1 MKKILE
7 EVHHAVIGQE
17 EMLKFLLIG
26 ILADGHVLLE
36 GLPGLAKTTA
46 VNAFAQAIDVQF
58 QRIQFTPDLLP
69 ADLLGTMIYNAQKAE
84 FETRKG
90 PLFSNLV
97 LADEINRAPSKVQA
111 ALLEAMQ
118 EKQIT
123 LGETTYPLAAPFLVL
138 ATQNPLEQDGTYPL
152 PEAQVDRFMI
162 KILLGY
168 PTLDEEREIL
178 RAVSGKGFQKVDA
191 VSSGEKILEARAQVK
206 EVFMDEKIEDYIVR
220 LIHATRTP
228 SEFGLNSLEHLIEVG
243 VSPRGSIDLA
253 KAGKAHAFLEGRD
266 FVTPE
271 DIQAVAIPVLRH
283 RIQLS
288 YEAEAEELNSDKIL
302 GKILSSLSIA

>member
-168 PTLDEEREIL
+168 PTLEEEREIL
-178 RAVSGKGFQKVDA
+178 RAVSGKGFEKVDA

>member
-162 KILLGY
+162 KILLDY
-168 PTLDEEREIL
+168 PTLEEEREIL

-191 VSSGEKILEARAQVK
+191 VSSGDKILEARAQVK

-228 SEFGLNSLEHLIEVG
+228 SKFGLSSLSELIEVG

>member
-1 MKKILE
+1 MKNVLN
-7 EVHHAVIGQE
+7 EVHKAVIGQE
-17 EMLKFLLIG
+17 EMLKYLLIG

-46 VNAFAQAIDVQF
+46 VNAFANAIDVQF

-69 ADLLGTMIYNAQKAE
+69 ADLLGTMIYNSQTGE

-111 ALLEAMQ
+111 ALLESMQ

-123 LGETTYPLAAPFLVL
+123 IGETTYPLEAPFLVL

-152 PEAQVDRFMI
+152 PEAQVDRFML
-162 KILLGY
+162 KVILDY
-168 PTLDEEREIL
+168 PTLEEERAIL
-178 RAVSGKGFQKVDA
+178 RAVSGGGFEKVNA
-191 VSSGEKILEARAQVK
+191 VSSGAEILSARAKVR

-220 LIHATRTP
+220 LVHATRTP
-228 SEFGLNSLEHLIEVG
+228 AEFGLNQLENLIDVG
-243 VSPRGSIDLA
+243 VSPRASIDLA
-253 KAGKAHAFLEGRD
+253 KASKAHAYIEGRD

-271 DIQAVAIPVLRH
+271 DVQAVALAVLRH
-283 RIQLS
+283 RIQIS
-288 YEAEAEELNSDKIL
+288 YEAEAEELTSDQII
-302 GKILSSLSIA
+302 GKILNQLPVA

>member
-1 MKKILE
+1 MKKILD

-162 KILLGY
+162 KILLDY
-168 PTLDEEREIL
+168 PTLEEEREIL

-191 VSSGEKILEARAQVK
+191 VSSGDKILEARAQVK

-228 SEFGLNSLEHLIEVG
+228 SKFGLSSLSELIEVG

>member
-168 PTLDEEREIL
+168 PTLEEEREIL

>member
-1 MKKILE
+1 MKNILS
-7 EVHHAVIGQE
+7 EVHKAVVGQE
-17 EMLKFLLIG
+17 EMLKYLLIG

-46 VNAFAQAIDVQF
+46 VNAFADAIQVNF

-69 ADLLGTMIYNAQKAE
+69 ADLLGTMIYNAQTSE

-90 PLFSNLV
+90 PLFTNLV

-123 LGETTYPLAAPFLVL
+123 IGETTYSLDKPFLVL

-152 PEAQVDRFMI
+152 PEAQVDRFML
-162 KILLGY
+162 KVLLDY
-168 PTLDEEREIL
+168 PTLEEEKSIL
-178 RAVSGKGFQKVDA
+178 RAVSGLGFEKVLS
-191 VSSGEKILEARAQVK
+191 VSSGEEILTAREEVK
-206 EVFMDEKIEDYIVR
+206 AVFMDEKIEDYIVR
-220 LIHATRTP
+220 LVHSTRYPDRYEMPTMRA
-228 SEFGLNSLEHLIEVG
+228 LIDVG
-243 VSPRGSIDLA
+243 ASPRASIDLA
-253 KAGKAHAFLEGRD
+253 KAAKAHAFLEARD

-271 DIQAVAIPVLRH
+271 DVQAVALPVLRH

-288 YEAEAEELNSDKIL
+288 YEAEAESLNADQVI
-302 GKILSSLSIA
+302 GKILNQLPH